1 MQPYNLKEKIS
12 HEEFDYQTLSGV
24 LAEYKAPRDKITSL
38 IEQGVIIRVKKG
50 LYVFG
55 KEWRQQPYSLE
66 TLANLI
72 YGPSYISLEYAL
84 QLYGL
89 IPEQVH
95 TVTSVTTGRSR
106 RFSTPVGNFSYRK
119 IPMPSFAVGM
129 DLLPNASGGSY
140 LVAVPEKAL
149 VDKIQSERG
158 LPIRSRSDVE
168 RYLIENLR
176 MDIDDL
182 SRLRVHRIEKYA
194 ARYRSQKAHNLA
206 AYIRQIKNTRQQK
219 RYWCK
224 TL

>member
-1 MQPYNLKEKIS
+1 MQPFNLKARIP

-24 LAEYKAPRDKITSL
+24 LADYSAPRDKITSL

-50 LYVFG
+50 LYIFG
-55 KEWRQQPYSLE
+55 REWRQHPYSLE

-95 TVTSVTTGRSR
+95 TVTSVTTGRLR

-119 IPMPSFAVGM
+119 IPMPPFAVGM
-129 DLLPNASGGSY
+129 DVLQNSSGGTY

-158 LPIRSRSDVE
+158 LPIRSRKDVE
-168 RYLIENLR
+168 RYLVENLR

-182 SRLRVHRIEKYA
+182 SQLRVKRIEKYA
-194 ARYRSQKAHNLA
+194 ALYRSQKARYLA
-206 AYIRQIKNTRQQK
+206 AFILQLVTSQ
-219 RYWCK
+219 
-224 TL
+224 